1 MRSPEFCFGPQGII
15 MDKPSSGSNLYQIV
29 KKGDKLKIIGE
40 ESVWY
45 KIKINET
52 EKYIRKK
59 NIKIIN

>member
-1 MRSPEFCFGPQGII
+1 ME
-15 MDKPSSGSNLYQIV
+15 KPSSGSDLYQIV

-45 KIKINET
+45 KIKINKT